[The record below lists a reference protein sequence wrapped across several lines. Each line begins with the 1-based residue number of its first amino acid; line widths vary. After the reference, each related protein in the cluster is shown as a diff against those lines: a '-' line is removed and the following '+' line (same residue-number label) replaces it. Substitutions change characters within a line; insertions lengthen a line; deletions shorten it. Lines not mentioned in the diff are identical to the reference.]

1 MAILNKYKKNVSQ
14 IEKLRDKMG
23 SLSDEELRNKTE
35 EFKEALKNGKTE
47 DDILIEAFAVVREAA
62 KRVLGMEHY
71 PVQLMGGMALH
82 DGNIAEMK
90 TGEGKT
96 QTCLLPA
103 YLNALSGNGVHVVTV
118 NDYLAARDAELMGS
132 VHNFLGLS
140 VGVVLSGMNNEQRKE
155 AYNCD
160 ITYVT
165 NSELGFDYLRD
176 NMATSLEQKVQR
188 PLNFVIIDEVDSV
201 LIDEA
206 RTPLI
211 IAGKGTTPSDLYVSC
226 DNAAKRLKKGIKR
239 DKDKWD
245 DIDET
250 GDYVVDEKEKTVTL
264 TDRGIKKVEKMFG
277 IQNYADTENAA
288 IQHGMIMALRA
299 NAVMK
304 RDTDYI
310 VRDGKVDIVDEFTG
324 RVLDGR
330 RFSDG
335 LHQAIEAK
343 EGVEIQ
349 AENITQATITYQ
361 HFFNK
366 YKKRSGMTG
375 TAMTEKTEFKE
386 IYHMGVVE
394 IPTNRPV
401 IRVDEEDRVYK
412 TKGEKYHEILEEIVR
427 VHSTGQPVLVGTTTV
442 EISELISTML
452 KKRGI
457 AHNVLNAKY
466 HEIEAKIVADAGKH
480 GAVTIAT
487 NMAGRGTD
495 IKLDEEAKAAGGLC
509 VIGTDRH
516 EARRIDNQLRGRSG
530 RQGDPGRSVFF
541 LSLEDDIISRY
552 GNQKVIDLIKNA
564 PIEQNQALQ
573 SKALTKAILKAQIRI
588 EGQHYNIRKS
598 LLEYDK
604 VNDEQ
609 RTLIYE
615 ERDRILRGE
624 NLMETYERMAKKQA
638 EYVAEYAD
646 DDQEFFRW
654 MKMAFHID
662 ADPEDYPTPESRKQ
676 YVLSVG
682 EEGFQNMLQKFPDMD
697 VFNTFASTVFLKII
711 DKYWVQHID
720 ALSHLKEGIS
730 LQSYG
735 QRDPK
740 VAYRSEAYEMF
751 DDMLD
756 MIRASVISILYS
768 AKITQRIV
776 PASAVNG

>member
-1 MAILNKYKKNVSQ
+1 MSLNKYKKNVCQ
-14 IEKLRDKMG
+14 IEKLRDEMVN
-23 SLSDEELRNKTE
+23 LSDTELKNKTN
-35 EFKEALKNGKTE
+35 EFKEALASGKTE
-47 DDILIEAFAVVREAA
+47 NDILVEAFAVVREATR
-62 KRVLGMEHY
+62 RVLGMEHY
-71 PVQLMGGMALH
+71 PVQLMGGMALN

-103 YLNALSGNGVHVVTV
+103 YLNALSGKGVHVVTV
-118 NDYLAARDAELMGS
+118 NDYLAARDAELCGR

-140 VGVVLSGMNNEQRKE
+140 VGVVLNNMNNEERKA

-165 NSELGFDYLRD
+165 NSEVGFDYLRD
-176 NMATSLEQKVQR
+176 NMATSLNQKVQR

-211 IAGKGTTPSDLYVSC
+211 IAGKSNAPSDLYVSC
-226 DNAAKRLKKGIKR
+226 DNVAKRLKKGTKK
-239 DKDKWD
+239 DKDKWE

-264 TDRGIKKVEKMFG
+264 TERGIKKVEKMFG
-277 IQNYADTENAA
+277 ISNYADAENTA
-288 IQHGMIMALRA
+288 IQHGMTMALRA

-310 VRDGKVDIVDEFTG
+310 VRDGRVDIVDEFTG

-343 EGVEIQ
+343 ESVQIQ

-394 IPTNRPV
+394 VPTNKPV
-401 IRVDEEDRVYK
+401 IRIDEEDRVYR
-412 TKGEKYHEILEEIVR
+412 TKNEKYHEILEEIVK
-427 VHSTGQPVLVGTTTV
+427 VHATGQPVLVGTTTV
-442 EISELISTML
+442 EISELISMML

-457 AHNVLNAKY
+457 QHSVLNAKY
-466 HEIEAKIVADAGKH
+466 HEVEARIVAEAGHH

-495 IKLDEEAKAAGGLC
+495 IKLDPEARAAGGLC

-552 GNQKVIDLIKNA
+552 GNQKVLEFIKKA
-564 PIEQNQALQ
+564 PIEQNQMLQ
-573 SKALTKAILKAQIRI
+573 SKSLTKAILKAQIRI

-624 NLMETYERMAKKQA
+624 NLMETFTRMAKNQA
-638 EYVAEYAD
+638 EYVAEYAND
-646 DDQEFFRW
+646 DTEFFHW

-662 ADPEDYPTPESRKQ
+662 CPPEDYPTSESRKQ
-676 YVLSVG
+676 YVLSLG
-682 EEGFQNMLQKFPDMD
+682 QEGFQCVIEKFPDLDM
-697 VFNTFASTVFLKII
+697 FNTFASTVFLKVI

-756 MIRASVISILYS
+756 MVRASVISILYS

-776 PASAVNG
+776 PASSVNA